1 MEDKSIADH
10 PNVALIKRLYAAR
23 ALKKWDVFASYF
35 AADAIWQYS
44 GAAPVG
50 RAYRGAPEIMEL
62 FKNMNCARPTAL
74 YQEMYLAGDEV
85 AVACE
90 VTAIEDRNSTDNP
103 DYVHFY
109 LIRDNRIVQAKS
121 FQCVQGG
128 LNNPWW

>member
-1 MEDKSIADH
+1 MEDESIADH

-50 RAYRGAPEIMEL
+50 RAYRDEPEIVGL
-62 FKNMNCARPTAL
+62 FKNMNCVPTAL
-74 YQEMYLAGDEV
+74 SPRYLLASDEV

-90 VTAIEDRNSTDNP
+90 VTAIEDRNSTGDP
-103 DYVHFY
+103 DYVHVY
-109 LIRDNRIVQAKS
+109 LIRDNRIVWAKS
-121 FQCVQGG
+121 FQCIQDG
-128 LNNPWW
+128 LNDLWW